1 MRLTSSFVCLAAA
14 AVLTACGSKY
24 VQGGRPDTGER
35 INVIVENQAE
45 RFATVSFSWQ
55 RDQPFPLGRVE
66 SGSEETWETTWQ
78 DLPFRPHVPVIFAGA
93 GIDSGIVRRRI
104 EPADVAPTLAALL
117 GMSPPASAQGRV
129 LPEVLRAR

>member
-14 AVLTACGSKY
+14 GLLTACGSKY

-35 INVIVENQAE
+35 ITVIVENQAE

-55 RDQPFPLGRVE
+55 RDQPFPFGRVE

-78 DLPFRPHVPVIFAGA
+78 DLPFRLAVERPSAVQAFTQELRPQPG
-93 GIDSGIVRRRI
+93 DTVRLLITEGFRM
-104 EPADVAPTLAALL
+104 VASVE
-117 GMSPPASAQGRV
+117 GQGTQ
-129 LPEVLRAR
+129 P